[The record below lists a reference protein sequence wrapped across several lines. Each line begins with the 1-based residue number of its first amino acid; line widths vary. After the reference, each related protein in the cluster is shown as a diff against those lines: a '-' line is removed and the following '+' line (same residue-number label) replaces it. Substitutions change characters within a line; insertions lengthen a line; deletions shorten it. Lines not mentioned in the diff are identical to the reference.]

1 MKPKEEAPGR
11 SGEPMQG
18 QNFSLSVC
26 EQGKDIKQLSKR
38 QKKVFDLLCTGKH
51 SVTDITIALGYG
63 DPRSYIR
70 DIRDKDITV
79 NDEWIEKGEVRYKVY
94 WIGQITPEPQHTHIE
109 NIQTVGEII
118 QRDFKNL
125 FERNHYDQ

>member
-38 QKKVFDLLCTGKH
+38 QKKVFDLLCTGKQ
-51 SVTDITIALGYG
+51 SAADITIQLGYS
-63 DPRSYIR
+63 DPRSYVR
-70 DIRDKDITV
+70 ELREKDINV
-79 NDEWIEKGEVRYKVY
+79 QDEWIQREDVRFKRY
-94 WIGQITPEPQHTHIE
+94 WINETPLKSKVN
-109 NIQTVGEII
+109 NIHTVGEVM
-118 QRDFKNL
+118 QSSFRDL
-125 FERNHYDQ
+125 FERDHYD

>member
-63 DPRSYIR
+63 DPRSYVR
-70 DIRDKDITV
+70 DIRDKGITV

-94 WIGQITPEPQHTHIE
+94 WIDRVTPVPLTNE

-118 QRDFKNL
+118 QKDFRNL
-125 FERNHYDQ
+125 FARNRYDR

>member
-11 SGEPMQG
+11 LEPSQG
-18 QNFSLSVC
+18 QNDLSTCVC
-26 EQGKDIKQLSKR
+26 GGKDIKQLSKR

-70 DIRDKDITV
+70 DIRDKGITV

-94 WIGQITPEPQHTHIE
+94 WIGQITPEPQHTHIA
-109 NIQTVGEII
+109 NVKTVGEII
-118 QRDFKNL
+118 QANFMDL
-125 FERNHYDQ
+125 FERRPSYD

>member
-1 MKPKEEAPGR
+1 MKQKENSTLQE
-11 SGEPMQG
+11 SMQG
-18 QNFSLSVC
+18 VISFDEVDDTDMNKIYNC
-26 EQGKDIKQLSKR
+26 LSKR
-38 QKKVFDLLCTGKH
+38 QNKVFDLLCTGKH

-70 DIRDKDITV
+70 DIREKGIVV
-79 NDEWIEKGEVRYKVY
+79 NDRWKENGDVRYKVY
-94 WIGQITPEPQHTHIE
+94 WLGQITPEPQHTHIE

-125 FERNHYDQ
+125 FERNRYD

>member
-70 DIRDKDITV
+70 DIREKGITV

-94 WIGQITPEPQHTHIE
+94 WIESEMRSCETLSL
-109 NIQTVGEII
+109 GEILDSPAFNNT
-118 QRDFKNL
+118 RYG
-125 FERNHYDQ
+125 RR

>member
-1 MKPKEEAPGR
+1 MKPKEEAPEGLNGSKR
-11 SGEPMQG
+11 G
-18 QNFSLSVC
+18 QNISLSKC
-26 EQGKDIKQLSKR
+26 ESKDRIKLSKR
-38 QKKVFDLLCTGKH
+38 QKKVYDLLLTGKH

-70 DIRDKDITV
+70 DIREKGITV

-94 WIGQITPEPQHTHIE
+94 WIDRVTPVPLTNE

-125 FERNHYDQ
+125 FERRLSYD

>member
-18 QNFSLSVC
+18 QNISLSKC
-26 EQGKDIKQLSKR
+26 ESKDRIKLSKR
-38 QKKVFDLLCTGKH
+38 QKKVYDLLLTGKH

-94 WIGQITPEPQHTHIE
+94 WIESEIRSCETMPL
-109 NIQTVGEII
+109 GEILDSPAFNNTKYG
-118 QRDFKNL
+118 R
-125 FERNHYDQ
+125 R

>member
-1 MKPKEEAPGR
+1 
-11 SGEPMQG
+11 MQG

-38 QKKVFDLLCTGKH
+38 QKKVFNLLLTGEH
-51 SVTDITIALGYG
+51 SVTDITISLGYA

-70 DIRDKDITV
+70 DIRAKGIVV
-79 NDEWIEKGEVRYKVY
+79 NDRWVVNGDVRYKVY

-118 QRDFKNL
+118 QKDFRNL
-125 FERNHYDQ
+125 FERNRYDR

>member
-38 QKKVFDLLCTGKH
+38 QKKVLNLLLTGEH
-51 SVTDITIALGYG
+51 SVTDITIALGYA

-70 DIRDKDITV
+70 DIRAKDIVV
-79 NDEWIEKGEVRYKVY
+79 NDRWVVNGDVRYKVY
-94 WIGQITPEPQHTHIE
+94 WIDRVTPVPLTNE

-125 FERNHYDQ
+125 FERNRYDR

>member
-1 MKPKEEAPGR
+1 MKQKEEAPGR

-38 QKKVFDLLCTGKH
+38 QKKVFNLLLSGKH
-51 SVTDITIALGYG
+51 SVTDITVKTGYS

-70 DIRDKDITV
+70 DLR
-79 NDEWIEKGEVRYKVY
+79 EKGITIYDQWVKKGDARYKIY
-94 WIGQITPEPQHTHIE
+94 WVPLKTNLRDIH
-109 NIQTVGEII
+109 TVGEVL
-118 QRDFKNL
+118 QTHFKNL
-125 FERNHYDQ
+125 FERNHYD